1 MKTSFNLRLWN
12 FLVILSVLV
21 LVAIPAHAI
30 QAQDDDVPGVPI
42 EISGQITNL
51 SRQSYSLTLDD
62 AVVVLFQDLGRQ
74 ALAGLGIGDFVNVT
88 GILLDDGSIAAVGIE
103 EVESQEPTVDSVD
116 SGGTGS
122 GNSPNAENN
131 GNGNSAN
138 AGNNGN
144 GNGRGN
150 GNSANAGNNGNG
162 NGRGNGN
169 GNSANAGNN
178 GNGNGRGNGNA
189 GNNGTGNGNGNSAN
203 AGNNGNGNGRGNGN
217 SANAGNNG
225 NGNGN
230 GNGNSANAG
239 NNGNGNGRG
248 NTSDCGSASGRCHP
262 VLSRLSAQLNVDYAQ
277 LETLREQG
285 FGIGEITRGYLLAE
299 AAGVSALDIFVLR
312 DGGAGWGEIY
322 ALFPDV
328 SPSDLS
334 LGSVIGGGNGN
345 GDD

>member
-1 MKTSFNLRLWN
+1 
-12 FLVILSVLV
+12 

-74 ALAGLGIGDFVNVT
+74 ALAGLGVGDFVNVI

-103 EVESQEPTVDSVD
+103 EVES
-116 SGGTGS
+116 GGTGDDNS
-122 GNSPNAENN
+122 AIAGNNGNGNSANAGNNGNGNGNSANAGNNGNGNGRGNGNSANAGNNGNGNGNSANAGNNGNGNGRGNGNNGN

-169 GNSANAGNN
+169 N
-178 GNGNGRGNGNA
+178 
-189 GNNGTGNGNGNSAN
+189 GNGNGNSAN
-203 AGNNGNGNGRGNGN
+203 AGN
-217 SANAGNNG
+217 
-225 NGNGN
+225 NGN

-248 NTSDCGSASGRCHP
+248 NASDCGSASGRCHP
-262 VLSRLSAQLNVDYAQ
+262 VLSRLSAQLNIDYGQ

-312 DGGAGWGEIY
+312 GGGAGWGEIY

-334 LGSVIGGGNGN
+334 LGSVIG
-345 GDD
+345 DD

>member
-169 GNSANAGNN
+169 
-178 GNGNGRGNGNA
+178 A

-203 AGNNGNGNGRGNGN
+203 AGNNGNGNGRGN
-217 SANAGNNG
+217 AG
-225 NGNGN
+225 
-230 GNGNSANAG
+230 
-239 NNGNGNGRG
+239 
-248 NTSDCGSASGRCHP
+248 DCGSASGRCHP

-328 SPSDLS
+328 SPGDLS
-334 LGSVIGGGNGN
+334 LGSVIDGGNGN